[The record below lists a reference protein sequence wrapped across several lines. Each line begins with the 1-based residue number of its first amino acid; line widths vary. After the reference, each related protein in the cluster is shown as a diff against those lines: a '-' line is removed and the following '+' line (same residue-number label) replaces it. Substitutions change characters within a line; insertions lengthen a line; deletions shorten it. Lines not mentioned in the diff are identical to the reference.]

1 MENYNDL
8 DTSLELEF
16 ESSQGS
22 TAGSNCNEDKPSE
35 SLEPISSRAIYNDDR
50 FNYSLSTIKAQL
62 QAQYN
67 ATLLARLHSN
77 IKA

>member
-16 ESSQGS
+16 ESSRGS
-22 TAGSNCNEDKPSE
+22 AAGSNCNEDKPSE
-35 SLEPISSRAIYNDDR
+35 SLEPKSSRAIYNDDR

-67 ATLLARLHSN
+67 TTLLARLHSN